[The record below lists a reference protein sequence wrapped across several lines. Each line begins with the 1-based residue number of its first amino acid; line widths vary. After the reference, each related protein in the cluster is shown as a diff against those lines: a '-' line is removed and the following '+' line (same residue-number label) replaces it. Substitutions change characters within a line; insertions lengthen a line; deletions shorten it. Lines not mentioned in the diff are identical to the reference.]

1 VAGEDDRCS
10 GNRQQS
16 PKDFFSRGDD
26 HGFAPSRGP
35 GKFSQIATSLHLP
48 VDDAE
53 YQLQVLSDAR
63 SPAAM
68 QLLGCASAAQRTAG
82 VG

>member
-1 VAGEDDRCS
+1 MAGEDDPYS

-35 GKFSQIATSLHLP
+35 
-48 VDDAE
+48 VN
-53 YQLQVLSDAR
+53 
-63 SPAAM
+63 
-68 QLLGCASAAQRTAG
+68 
-82 VG
+82 

>member
-1 VAGEDDRCS
+1 MACEDDPYS

-35 GKFSQIATSLHLP
+35 VKLANIATSLHLP

-53 YQLQVLSDAR
+53 YQLQVLSHAR
-63 SPAAM
+63 FPAAL
-68 QLLGCASAAQRTAG
+68 QLLGYASAAQPRQA
-82 VG
+82 